1 MHIVVRLTEHLP
13 TETIKKLSYTPIFYP
28 GEERNRREYSMFEG
42 TYTAIVTPFKRNVSV
57 DYEGLHRLVNFQVEQ
72 GITGII
78 IPGTTG
84 ESPTL
89 TWEEHEKVIEE
100 VYEHAPSKC
109 KIVAGT
115 GSNSSKECMEATKH
129 VAKLGIDAA
138 LLVDPY
144 YNGPSS
150 LEIRRE
156 YVEPIAKKFPNV
168 NIIPYVIPGRT
179 GTQLLPHDLAIL
191 SSNYQNVN
199 AVKEATGDLA
209 NMRLTRKLCVK
220 NFLILSG
227 DDDKTMT
234 MIQDQEIRAS
244 GVISVTSNIAPG
256 MVSRMVRECL
266 AGNSHSQQLNEALS
280 PLFGS
285 ITVKTMEQT
294 KFGEVHVRAR
304 NPLPTKTI
312 MNILGMPSGPC
323 RQPLGKMT
331 WNGINFVV
339 GQARKTYEE
348 HPEILKPIEEFFDVN
363 LSERL
368 YSQKHLDGLYYESY

>member
-1 MHIVVRLTEHLP
+1 
-13 TETIKKLSYTPIFYP
+13 
-28 GEERNRREYSMFEG
+28 MFEG
-42 TYTAIVTPFKRNVSV
+42 TYTAIVTPFRRNGNV
-57 DYEGLHRLVNFQVEQ
+57 DYEGLHGLVDFQVEQ
-72 GITGII
+72 GIAGII
-78 IPGTTG
+78 VPGTTG

-129 VAKLGIDAA
+129 VAKLGIDTV

-156 YVEPIAKKFPNV
+156 YVEPIARKFPSV

-191 SSNYQNVN
+191 SSNYENVN

-209 NMRLTRKLCVK
+209 NMRLARKLCVE
-220 NFLILSG
+220 NFSILSG
-227 DDDKTMT
+227 DDDKTIT
-234 MIQDQEIRAS
+234 MIQDPEIRAS

-256 MVSRMVRECL
+256 VVNRMVRECIV
-266 AGNSHSQQLNEALS
+266 GNSHSRQLNETLG

-294 KFGEVHVRAR
+294 KFGEVQVRAR
-304 NPLPTKTI
+304 NPLPTKTM

-331 WNGINFVV
+331 RNGINLVV

-348 HPEILKPIEEFFDVN
+348 NPEVLIPVEEFFDTD
-363 LSERL
+363 LGERL
-368 YSQKHLDGLYYESY
+368 YSPKYLDGLYYESY